1 MARLC
6 HCLRHAVYVGR
17 LQASVTPIPIL
28 GSPYIS
34 PRQSYIVTG
43 DTVSEPRPDSSL
55 TTTSTLL
62 HFGNDS
68 FEHQPSCQIDRQDR
82 QGRVAVM
89 KLLNRS
95 FTKDGEGHVKL
106 VPEEAED
113 MWHAYNLIREG
124 DRLTATTFRKVAR
137 DLGTG
142 TDNERV
148 KIKLTIAV
156 EGVDFDAEGGVI
168 RVRGRNVEENDHVK
182 VGAYHSLELEE
193 QRAFTLFKVQWDA
206 VDIDRVVS
214 ATNPAQSADL
224 AAVLITEGLAH
235 VCLVGGATTLTQAKL
250 EANLPRKRGP
260 AIAGYDKAYNKFQE
274 SVLQAILRH
283 VDFGVVKCLVLAG
296 PGFAKDSLKQYM
308 DLEAVRRDLRPLIE
322 NKDKVVLAPASSAY
336 KHALQ
341 EVLANPLIASRV
353 KNTMASREVEALKAF
368 MAMLSSDSA
377 RAFYGPGHVF
387 AANDMGAIQTLLISD
402 SLFRINN
409 VQKRKRYVGL
419 VDAVKDGGGEALIF
433 SSMHVSGEQLNQLS
447 GIAAVLRFPLP
458 DLEDQELP
466 EEA

>member
-1 MARLC
+1 
-6 HCLRHAVYVGR
+6 
-17 LQASVTPIPIL
+17 
-28 GSPYIS
+28 
-34 PRQSYIVTG
+34 
-43 DTVSEPRPDSSL
+43 
-55 TTTSTLL
+55 
-62 HFGNDS
+62 
-68 FEHQPSCQIDRQDR
+68 
-82 QGRVAVM
+82 M

-283 VDFGVVKCLVLAG
+283 VDFDVVKCLVLAG

-353 KNTMASREVEALKAF
+353 KNTMASREVEALRAF

>member
-1 MARLC
+1 
-6 HCLRHAVYVGR
+6 
-17 LQASVTPIPIL
+17 
-28 GSPYIS
+28 
-34 PRQSYIVTG
+34 
-43 DTVSEPRPDSSL
+43 
-55 TTTSTLL
+55 
-62 HFGNDS
+62 
-68 FEHQPSCQIDRQDR
+68 
-82 QGRVAVM
+82 M

-124 DRLTATTFRKVAR
+124 DRLTATTFR
-137 DLGTG
+137 
-142 TDNERV
+142 
-148 KIKLTIAV
+148 
-156 EGVDFDAEGGVI
+156 
-168 RVRGRNVEENDHVK
+168 K

-250 EANLPRKRGP
+250 ETNLPRKRGP

-274 SVLQAILRH
+274 
-283 VDFGVVKCLVLAG
+283 
-296 PGFAKDSLKQYM
+296 
-308 DLEAVRRDLRPLIE
+308 RPLIE

-341 EVLANPLIASRV
+341 
-353 KNTMASREVEALKAF
+353 VEALKAF

>member
-1 MARLC
+1 
-6 HCLRHAVYVGR
+6 
-17 LQASVTPIPIL
+17 
-28 GSPYIS
+28 
-34 PRQSYIVTG
+34 
-43 DTVSEPRPDSSL
+43 
-55 TTTSTLL
+55 
-62 HFGNDS
+62 
-68 FEHQPSCQIDRQDR
+68 
-82 QGRVAVM
+82 M

-224 AAVLITEGLAH
+224 AAVLIT
-235 VCLVGGATTLTQAKL
+235 AKL

-341 EVLANPLIASRV
+341 EVLANPLIASQV

>member
-1 MARLC
+1 
-6 HCLRHAVYVGR
+6 
-17 LQASVTPIPIL
+17 
-28 GSPYIS
+28 
-34 PRQSYIVTG
+34 
-43 DTVSEPRPDSSL
+43 
-55 TTTSTLL
+55 
-62 HFGNDS
+62 
-68 FEHQPSCQIDRQDR
+68 
-82 QGRVAVM
+82 M

-124 DRLTATTFRKVAR
+124 DRLTATTFR
-137 DLGTG
+137 
-142 TDNERV
+142 
-148 KIKLTIAV
+148 
-156 EGVDFDAEGGVI
+156 
-168 RVRGRNVEENDHVK
+168 K

-341 EVLANPLIASRV
+341 
-353 KNTMASREVEALKAF
+353 VEALKAF